1 MFITPGPNNAMLT
14 MSGLKFGFKRSL
26 PHVTGIALGHAVQV
40 SAICL
45 GLGFFLLKYPEFQ
58 IILKWLCFAYLIF
71 LAYKMIGSFKDYK
84 KESGR
89 PLRAYEAAL
98 FQWINPKA
106 WTIALTVASGFMPIQ
121 ETLIVA
127 ALFTGIMSSL
137 ISFPCI
143 SLWAL
148 FGSIIRKIV
157 SNLFIK
163 KIIEYCFAILL
174 IFTGLYLVLN

>member
-1 MFITPGPNNAMLT
+1 
-14 MSGLKFGFKRSL
+14 
-26 PHVTGIALGHAVQV
+26 
-40 SAICL
+40 
-45 GLGFFLLKYPEFQ
+45 
-58 IILKWLCFAYLIF
+58 
-71 LAYKMIGSFKDYK
+71 MIGSFKDYK